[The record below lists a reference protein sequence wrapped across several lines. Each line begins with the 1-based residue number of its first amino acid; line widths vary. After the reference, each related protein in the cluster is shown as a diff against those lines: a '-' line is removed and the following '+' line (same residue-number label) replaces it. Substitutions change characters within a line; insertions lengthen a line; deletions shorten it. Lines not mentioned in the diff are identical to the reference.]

1 MELYERIYNE
11 LKHERSGL
19 WYISDEYG
27 SKIILK
33 IPSNVARSFINGCP
47 IEFLFG
53 KDNKQ
58 SPPILHIGVRIY
70 DDPVHFVS
78 ISQINRFKDEHRSLK
93 RIMELKNVVMQV
105 YTELNACVATVNV
118 AIEQQEATRV
128 LQLMGNIEDLY
139 VGEFGQTATES
150 LNCFD
155 FTFDPSRKLPGVHE
169 IEKEVISCTLSD
181 FRIIES
187 HFVGANEVGRISIA
201 NKNEGEIF
209 EQQVW
214 TALQSLF
221 DFDIYRN
228 PKVAEKNGYR
238 ELTDILA
245 FSEYGIF
252 LVETKAIAI
261 LNLEKERNMER
272 KVASVQKQILKAI
285 DQLKG
290 AAKNIQE
297 GVEIFST
304 EGKPIHFNKTLCPH
318 CIVLVSELFPFGEWK
333 NIVYQMFCAMVA
345 QPMYLVVMDL
355 KEFIRYIG
363 FSRGDKNKLDYLLMD
378 RVKQFTELQNIHLQ
392 IHEENFPG

>member
-1 MELYERIYNE
+1 MESYERIYNE

-70 DDPVHFVS
+70 DDQVHFVS
-78 ISQINRFKDEHRSLK
+78 ISQTNRFKDEHSSLK
-93 RIMELKNVVMQV
+93 KIMELKNVVMQV
-105 YTELNACVATVNV
+105 YTELNACVATVYV
-118 AIEQQEATRV
+118 AIEEIKAIRV
-128 LQLMGNIEDLY
+128 LDLIGNIDDLY
-139 VGEFGQTATES
+139 VGEFGQKATAS

-155 FTFDPSRKLPGVHE
+155 FSFDPSRRLPGVYE

-181 FRIIES
+181 FAVMENR
-187 HFVGANEVGRISIA
+187 FVGTNEVGRISIS
-201 NKNEGEIF
+201 NKNEGDIF

-214 TALQSLF
+214 TPMQSLF

-228 PKVAEKNGYR
+228 PQVAEKSGCR

-245 FSEYGIF
+245 FSGYGIF
-252 LVETKAIAI
+252 LVETKAIAV

-272 KVASVQKQILKAI
+272 KVANVQKQILKAI

-290 AAKNIQE
+290 AAKRIQE
-297 GVEIFST
+297 GAEIFT
-304 EGKPIHFNKTLCPH
+304 PEGKLIQFNRKLCPH

-333 NIVYQMFCAMVA
+333 HIVNQMFCAMVA

-355 KEFIRYIG
+355 KEFVRYIG

-378 RVKQFTELQNIHLQ
+378 RVKQFIELQNIHLQ
-392 IHEENFPG
+392 IHEENLPE